1 MDSYRHPSES
11 MAFFLTLVVVG
22 GVLLLA
28 SVFTLFLA
36 PLLVGFFIFMAYQA
50 SQAQHRSLMRQA
62 LEITPQSSPRL
73 TVLAE
78 ECTQRLKPGPVQFYA
93 ARSDQLNAYTFG
105 LSSPKVVVL
114 YTSLFEIMDPNEM
127 KFIIG
132 HELGHVALGHTWLNT
147 LLGGMAG
154 VPTGFGGAV
163 LLTLA
168 FRGWNRACEYSADR
182 AGLLACGSLSKAISA
197 LVKVSTGEVRS
208 PAELEQ
214 ALRMIEKEDD
224 SPLSVISESLSTH
237 PMVVKRIA
245 ELRRFA
251 SQHRE
256 LMGAQS

>member
-1 MDSYRHPSES
+1 
-11 MAFFLTLVVVG
+11 MAFLIALAVVG

-36 PLLVGFFIFMAYQA
+36 PLFAGFFIFMAYQ
-50 SQAQHRSLMRQA
+50 SCQAQHRSLMRQA
-62 LEITPQSSPRL
+62 TEITPQTSPRL
-73 TVLAE
+73 TTLAE
-78 ECTQRLKPGPVQFYA
+78 ECLQRLRPGKVQFYA

-114 YTSLFEIMDPNEM
+114 YTSLFEIMDPDEL

-132 HELGHVALGHTWLNT
+132 HELGHVGLGHTWLNT

-182 AGLLACGSLSKAISA
+182 AGLLACGGLNKAISA
-197 LVKVSTGEVRS
+197 LVKVSTGVVS
-208 PAELEQ
+208 SQAELEQ

-224 SPLSVISESLSTH
+224 SPLSFLSESLSTH
-237 PMVVKRIA
+237 PMVIKRIE
-245 ELRRFA
+245 ELRRNA
-251 SQHRE
+251 
-256 LMGAQS
+256 AQINRS

>member
-1 MDSYRHPSES
+1 MDSYRHPSEAIA
-11 MAFFLTLVVVG
+11 MLFTLIVVG

-36 PLLVGFFIFMAYQA
+36 PLLVGLFIFMAYQA
-50 SQAQHRSLMRQA
+50 SQAMHRNLMRQA
-62 LEITPQSSPRL
+62 TQITSQTSPRL
-73 TVLAE
+73 TSLAQ
-78 ECTQRLKPGPVQFYA
+78 ECVQRLKPGAVQFFA
-93 ARSDQLNAYTFG
+93 ARSNQLNAYTFG

-114 YTSLFEIMDPNEM
+114 YTSLFEILDPEEM

-182 AGLLACGSLSKAISA
+182 GGLLACGSLDKAISA

-208 PAELEQ
+208 QVELEQ

-224 SPLSVISESLSTH
+224 SPLSLLSESLSTH

-245 ELRRFA
+245 ELRRYAA
-251 SQHRE
+251 SIKFPNRTV
-256 LMGAQS
+256 